1 MKVLFLDIDGVLNIA
16 NGVYERGKLYKPAV
30 INLEYLLN
38 KIPELKIVISSSW
51 RHKGIDE
58 VRNML
63 KESGIDP
70 RKIIDITGNEQ
81 SEDERD
87 HRGFQVECWL
97 KKHPEVKN
105 FAILDDQSDF
115 VPLKNKLVKTNS
127 YEGLTQRKVEELI
140 DILNR

>member
-1 MKVLFLDIDGVLNIA
+1 MKVLFLDFDGVLNI
-16 NGVYERGKLYKPAV
+16 NSKIQEKGKFYKPAV

-38 KIPELKIVISSSW
+38 KIPELRIVVSSSW
-51 RHKGIDE
+51 RHKGIDQ
-58 VRNML
+58 VRDML
-63 KESGIDP
+63 KENGIDP
-70 RKIIDITGNEQ
+70 RRVVDITGNEQ
-81 SEDERD
+81 SKDERD

-105 FAILDDQSDF
+105 FAILDDNSDF

-140 DILNR
+140 DALNR